1 MSFCKNQKPE
11 QTPGPICGNPI
22 NNLKDKICIEVNKV
36 FDACLK
42 QVPIEDKVLEL
53 INIEPCTAPK
63 PYTFVSASSNNNS
76 KLRNIQVIPIND
88 GCGCSRVKG
97 NIIICFDV
105 EMKDKCG
112 NKVTAI
118 AKLNIPIDIVM
129 FIPKGAVIDTS
140 ICATISSIV
149 TSGEI
154 INDEKIK
161 LSACITI
168 IIKVI
173 APVDILIPTY
183 GYCYIPPCQEYQ
195 EDICSGVFDMPLFP
209 KDRE

>member
-1 MSFCKNQKPE
+1 MSFCKTQKPE

-42 QVPIEDKVLEL
+42 QVPIEDKILDL
-53 INIEPCTAPK
+53 FNIEPCNATK
-63 PYTFVSASSNNNS
+63 PYTFISATSTDKSNL
-76 KLRNIQVIPIND
+76 KNIQIIPLSD

-97 NIIICFDV
+97 NLIIFFDII
-105 EMKDKCG
+105 MKDKCG
-112 NKVTAI
+112 KKVTAN
-118 AKLNIPIDIVM
+118 AKLNIPIDVVM

-140 ICATISSIV
+140 ISTTISSIV
-149 TSGEI
+149 TNGEI
-154 INDEKIK
+154 INDEQIK

-173 APVDILIPTY
+173 APVDILIPSY